1 MPTWLF
7 TAIWIIMLFWS
18 ALEIC
23 AVYAVSAKNA
33 ARRRIGLPQVQYTTI
48 ASVVT
53 VLWFISL
60 VLLICYSA
68 FG

>member
-7 TAIWIIMLFWS
+7 TAIWIIMIFWS

-23 AVYAVSAKNA
+23 AACSVSAKNA
-33 ARRRIGLPQVQYTTI
+33 ARRRIGLPQVQYTANAT
-48 ASVVT
+48 VVT
-53 VLWFISL
+53 ILWLISL